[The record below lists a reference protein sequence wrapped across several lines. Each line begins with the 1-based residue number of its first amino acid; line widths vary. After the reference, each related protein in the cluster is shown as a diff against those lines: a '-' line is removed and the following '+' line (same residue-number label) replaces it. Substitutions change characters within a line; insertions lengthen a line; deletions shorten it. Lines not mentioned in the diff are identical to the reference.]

1 MGNFG
6 KLFVVAKREYLER
19 IRSRWFLVMTLA
31 VPALFSGAMLFPV
44 YMAAR
49 SSASGSALRNIAI
62 LDATGSG
69 LGEQIAT
76 TLKTDSTLGRSDSI
90 APRVI
95 VTTQAE
101 LPAQER
107 QLQAQVAQPNN
118 LVGYLVLTDST
129 LTGNS
134 ARYAGRNASTINDV
148 DRLRT
153 IVRQD
158 VMIARLQREGVRAEV
173 VKDIAT
179 TSFRPKS
186 ERITERGRAGSGT
199 GGFFAGVIQIKLF
212 ENSRMVARKMSI
224 KRSFQLGD

>member
-6 KLFVVAKREYLER
+6 KLFVVAKREYMER
-19 IRSRWFLVMTLA
+19 VRSRWFIVMTLL
-31 VPALFSGAMLFPV
+31 VPAIFSGAMLFPV
-44 YMAAR
+44 YVAAR

-62 LDATGSG
+62 LDASGTG

-76 TLKTDSTLGRSDSI
+76 TIKTDSTLGGGRADSVS
-90 APRVI
+90 PRVI
-95 VTTQAE
+95 VTTTAD

-107 QLQAQVAQPNN
+107 ELQTQVEQPNN

-148 DRLRT
+148 DKLRT

-158 VMIARLQREGVRAEV
+158 VMIARLQREG
-173 VKDIAT
+173 
-179 TSFRPKS
+179 
-186 ERITERGRAGSGT
+186 
-199 GGFFAGVIQIKLF
+199 FAPTW
-212 ENSRMVARKMSI
+212 
-224 KRSFQLGD
+224 